1 MHVFRLYCPIAKVKY
16 TLTCRCCVTARTS
29 PSHSSAEVISSPF
42 HSKQILTGGFI
53 IKAIIS
59 ILVFL
64 ACIVLLIAI
73 STAAFVAAGY
83 LLFLI
88 LPVTVF
94 QSSVLCICATF
105 VFAFIIS
112 AVTIVKQISDRQE
125 YTYEDEDEYEDEY
138 EDEDVEKEKNTFD
151 NVSHRSFTVVN
162 KKKVGRNEPC
172 PCGSGKKYKHCC
184 GK

>member
-1 MHVFRLYCPIAKVKY
+1 MVEEPKL
-16 TLTCRCCVTARTS
+16 
-29 PSHSSAEVISSPF
+29 SSPF

-53 IKAIIS
+53 IKVIIS

-83 LLFLI
+83 LLSLI

-94 QSSVLCICATF
+94 QSSVLCIGATF

-125 YTYEDEDEYEDEY
+125 YTYEDDEEYEDD
-138 EDEDVEKEKNTFD
+138 EDEDEDEEKEKNTFD

-162 KKKVGRNEPC
+162 KRKVGRNEPC

>member
-1 MHVFRLYCPIAKVKY
+1 L
-16 TLTCRCCVTARTS
+16 
-29 PSHSSAEVISSPF
+29 

-53 IKAIIS
+53 IKTIIS

-83 LLFLI
+83 LLSLI

-94 QSSVLCICATF
+94 QSSVLCIGATF

-112 AVTIVKQISDRQE
+112 AVTIGKQIFDRREYDKIQ
-125 YTYEDEDEYEDEY
+125 YTYEEEEEEEEDDDEY
-138 EDEDVEKEKNTFD
+138 VEKEEKAFD

-162 KKKVGRNEPC
+162 KRKVGRNEPC

>member
-1 MHVFRLYCPIAKVKY
+1 L
-16 TLTCRCCVTARTS
+16 
-29 PSHSSAEVISSPF
+29 

-53 IKAIIS
+53 IKTIIS

-83 LLFLI
+83 LLSLI

-94 QSSVLCICATF
+94 QSSVLCIGATF

-112 AVTIVKQISDRQE
+112 AVTIGKQIFDRREYDKIQ
-125 YTYEDEDEYEDEY
+125 YTYEEEEEEEEDDDDEY
-138 EDEDVEKEKNTFD
+138 VEKEEKAFD

-162 KKKVGRNEPC
+162 KRKVGRNEPC

>member
-1 MHVFRLYCPIAKVKY
+1 L
-16 TLTCRCCVTARTS
+16 
-29 PSHSSAEVISSPF
+29 
-42 HSKQILTGGFI
+42 HSKQILTGGSI
-53 IKAIIS
+53 IKTIIS

-83 LLFLI
+83 LLSLI
-88 LPVTVF
+88 LPVTVS
-94 QSSVLCICATF
+94 QSSVLCIGATF

-112 AVTIVKQISDRQE
+112 AVTIAKQIFDRRE
-125 YTYEDEDEYEDEY
+125 YDKMQYAYDDDDDDDDEY
-138 EDEDVEKEKNTFD
+138 VEKEENTFD
-151 NVSHRSFTVVN
+151 NVSHRRFTVVN
-162 KKKVGRNEPC
+162 KRKVGRNEPC

>member
-1 MHVFRLYCPIAKVKY
+1 M
-16 TLTCRCCVTARTS
+16 
-29 PSHSSAEVISSPF
+29 
-42 HSKQILTGGFI
+42 HSKQILTGGSI
-53 IKAIIS
+53 IKTIIS

-83 LLFLI
+83 LLSLI

-94 QSSVLCICATF
+94 QSSVLCIGATF

-112 AVTIVKQISDRQE
+112 AVTIAKQIFDRRE
-125 YTYEDEDEYEDEY
+125 YDKMQYAYEDEDEDDDDDDDEY
-138 EDEDVEKEKNTFD
+138 VEKEENTFD
-151 NVSHRSFTVVN
+151 NVSHRRFTVVN
-162 KKKVGRNEPC
+162 KRKVGRNEPC

>member
-1 MHVFRLYCPIAKVKY
+1 M
-16 TLTCRCCVTARTS
+16 
-29 PSHSSAEVISSPF
+29 
-42 HSKQILTGGFI
+42 HSKQILTGGSI
-53 IKAIIS
+53 IKTIIS

-83 LLFLI
+83 LLSLI
-88 LPVTVF
+88 LPVTVS
-94 QSSVLCICATF
+94 QSSVLCIGATF

-112 AVTIVKQISDRQE
+112 AVTIAKQIFDRRE
-125 YTYEDEDEYEDEY
+125 YDKMQYAYDDDDDDDDEY
-138 EDEDVEKEKNTFD
+138 VEKEENTFD
-151 NVSHRSFTVVN
+151 NVSHRRFTVVN
-162 KKKVGRNEPC
+162 KRKVGRNEPC

>member
-1 MHVFRLYCPIAKVKY
+1 MNIL
-16 TLTCRCCVTARTS
+16 
-29 PSHSSAEVISSPF
+29 SSL
-42 HSKQILTGGFI
+42 HSKQILTGGSI
-53 IKAIIS
+53 IKTIIT

-64 ACIVLLIAI
+64 ACIVLLIVI

-83 LLFLI
+83 LLSLI

-94 QSSVLCICATF
+94 QSSVLCIGATF

-112 AVTIVKQISDRQE
+112 AVTIGKQIFDRRKYDKIQ
-125 YTYEDEDEYEDEY
+125 YTYEEDDDDDDEY
-138 EDEDVEKEKNTFD
+138 VEKEEKAFD

-162 KKKVGRNEPC
+162 KRKVGRNEPC

>member
-1 MHVFRLYCPIAKVKY
+1 MIK
-16 TLTCRCCVTARTS
+16 T
-29 PSHSSAEVISSPF
+29 
-42 HSKQILTGGFI
+42 I
-53 IKAIIS
+53 IT

-83 LLFLI
+83 LLSLI

-94 QSSVLCICATF
+94 QSSVLCIGATF

-112 AVTIVKQISDRQE
+112 AVTIGKQIFDRREYDKIQ
-125 YTYEDEDEYEDEY
+125 YTYEEDDDDDEY
-138 EDEDVEKEKNTFD
+138 VEKEENTLD

-162 KKKVGRNEPC
+162 KRKVGRNEPC

>member
-1 MHVFRLYCPIAKVKY
+1 L
-16 TLTCRCCVTARTS
+16 
-29 PSHSSAEVISSPF
+29 

-53 IKAIIS
+53 IKTIIS

-83 LLFLI
+83 LLSLI

-94 QSSVLCICATF
+94 QSSVLCIGATF

-112 AVTIVKQISDRQE
+112 AVTIGKQIFDRREYNKMQ
-125 YTYEDEDEYEDEY
+125 YTYEEEEDDDDNDDDNDDDDDDEY
-138 EDEDVEKEKNTFD
+138 VEKEEKAFD

-162 KKKVGRNEPC
+162 KRKVGRNEPC

>member
-1 MHVFRLYCPIAKVKY
+1 L
-16 TLTCRCCVTARTS
+16 
-29 PSHSSAEVISSPF
+29 

-53 IKAIIS
+53 IKTIIS

-83 LLFLI
+83 LLSLI

-94 QSSVLCICATF
+94 QSSVLCIGATF

-112 AVTIVKQISDRQE
+112 AVTIGKQIFDRREYNKMQ
-125 YTYEDEDEYEDEY
+125 YTYEEEEEEEEEDDEY
-138 EDEDVEKEKNTFD
+138 VEKE
-151 NVSHRSFTVVN
+151 
-162 KKKVGRNEPC
+162 
-172 PCGSGKKYKHCC
+172 
-184 GK
+184 

>member
-1 MHVFRLYCPIAKVKY
+1 M
-16 TLTCRCCVTARTS
+16 
-29 PSHSSAEVISSPF
+29 
-42 HSKQILTGGFI
+42 HSKQILTGGSI
-53 IKAIIS
+53 IKTIIS

-83 LLFLI
+83 LLSLI

-94 QSSVLCICATF
+94 QSSVLCIGATF

-112 AVTIVKQISDRQE
+112 AVTIGKQIFDRRKYDKIQ
-125 YTYEDEDEYEDEY
+125 YTYEEEDDDEEY
-138 EDEDVEKEKNTFD
+138 VEKEENTFD
-151 NVSHRSFTVVN
+151 NVSHRRFTVVN
-162 KKKVGRNEPC
+162 KRKVGRNEPC
-172 PCGSGKKYKHCC
+172 PCGSGKKNKHCC

>member
-1 MHVFRLYCPIAKVKY
+1 L
-16 TLTCRCCVTARTS
+16 
-29 PSHSSAEVISSPF
+29 
-42 HSKQILTGGFI
+42 HSKQILTGGSI
-53 IKAIIS
+53 IKTIIS

-83 LLFLI
+83 LLSLI
-88 LPVTVF
+88 LPVTVS
-94 QSSVLCICATF
+94 QSSVLCIGATF

-112 AVTIVKQISDRQE
+112 AVTIAKQIFDRRE
-125 YTYEDEDEYEDEY
+125 YDKMQYAYDDDDDDDDDEY
-138 EDEDVEKEKNTFD
+138 VEKEENTFD
-151 NVSHRSFTVVN
+151 NVSHRRFTVVN
-162 KKKVGRNEPC
+162 KRKVGRNEPC

>member
-1 MHVFRLYCPIAKVKY
+1 MVEEPKL
-16 TLTCRCCVTARTS
+16 
-29 PSHSSAEVISSPF
+29 SSPF

-53 IKAIIS
+53 IKVIIS

-83 LLFLI
+83 LLSLI

-94 QSSVLCICATF
+94 QSSVLCIGATF

-125 YTYEDEDEYEDEY
+125 YTYEDDEEYEDD
-138 EDEDVEKEKNTFD
+138 EDEDEDEEKEKNTFD

>member
-1 MHVFRLYCPIAKVKY
+1 M
-16 TLTCRCCVTARTS
+16 
-29 PSHSSAEVISSPF
+29 

-53 IKAIIS
+53 IKTIIS

-83 LLFLI
+83 LLSLI

-94 QSSVLCICATF
+94 QSSVLCIGATF

-112 AVTIVKQISDRQE
+112 AVTIGKQIFDRREYNKIQ
-125 YTYEDEDEYEDEY
+125 YTYEEEDD
-138 EDEDVEKEKNTFD
+138 DDNDDDVDDVEKEEKAFD

-162 KKKVGRNEPC
+162 KRKVGRNEPC

>member
-1 MHVFRLYCPIAKVKY
+1 M
-16 TLTCRCCVTARTS
+16 
-29 PSHSSAEVISSPF
+29 

-53 IKAIIS
+53 IKTIIS

-83 LLFLI
+83 LLSLI

-94 QSSVLCICATF
+94 QSSVLCIGATF

-112 AVTIVKQISDRQE
+112 AVTIGKQIFDRREYDKIQ
-125 YTYEDEDEYEDEY
+125 YTYEDDDDDDDDEY
-138 EDEDVEKEKNTFD
+138 VEKEEKVFD

-162 KKKVGRNEPC
+162 KRKVGRNEPC

>member
-1 MHVFRLYCPIAKVKY
+1 M
-16 TLTCRCCVTARTS
+16 
-29 PSHSSAEVISSPF
+29 

-53 IKAIIS
+53 IKTIIS

-64 ACIVLLIAI
+64 ACVVLLIAI

-83 LLFLI
+83 LLSLI

-94 QSSVLCICATF
+94 QSSVLCIGATF

-112 AVTIVKQISDRQE
+112 AVTIGKQIFDRRKYDKIR
-125 YTYEDEDEYEDEY
+125 YTYEDEY
-138 EDEDVEKEKNTFD
+138 EDDDEYVEKEENTID
-151 NVSHRSFTVVN
+151 NVSHRRFTVVN
-162 KKKVGRNEPC
+162 KRKVGRNEPC

>member
-1 MHVFRLYCPIAKVKY
+1 MRL
-16 TLTCRCCVTARTS
+16 LGQ
-29 PSHSSAEVISSPF
+29 VISSPF

-53 IKAIIS
+53 IKTIVS

-64 ACIVLLIAI
+64 ACIVLSITIFA
-73 STAAFVAAGY
+73 AAFVAAGH
-83 LLFLI
+83 LLSLI

-125 YTYEDEDEYEDEY
+125 YTYEDDDEYEDDDDEDD
-138 EDEDVEKEKNTFD
+138 EDEEDDEYVDEYVEKEKNTFD

-162 KKKVGRNEPC
+162 KRKVGRNEPC

>member
-1 MHVFRLYCPIAKVKY
+1 M
-16 TLTCRCCVTARTS
+16 
-29 PSHSSAEVISSPF
+29 

-53 IKAIIS
+53 IKTIIS

-83 LLFLI
+83 LLSLI

-94 QSSVLCICATF
+94 QSSVLCIGATF

-112 AVTIVKQISDRQE
+112 AVTIGKQIFDRREYDKIQ
-125 YTYEDEDEYEDEY
+125 YTYEEEEEEEEDDDDEY
-138 EDEDVEKEKNTFD
+138 VEKEEKAFD

-162 KKKVGRNEPC
+162 KRKVGRNEPC

>member
-1 MHVFRLYCPIAKVKY
+1 L
-16 TLTCRCCVTARTS
+16 
-29 PSHSSAEVISSPF
+29 

-53 IKAIIS
+53 IKTIIS

-83 LLFLI
+83 LLSLI

-94 QSSVLCICATF
+94 QSSVLCIGATF

-112 AVTIVKQISDRQE
+112 AVTIGKQIFDRREYNKIQ
-125 YTYEDEDEYEDEY
+125 YTYEEEDD
-138 EDEDVEKEKNTFD
+138 DDNDDDVDDVEKEEKAFD

-162 KKKVGRNEPC
+162 KRKVGRNEPC

>member
-1 MHVFRLYCPIAKVKY
+1 M
-16 TLTCRCCVTARTS
+16 
-29 PSHSSAEVISSPF
+29 

-53 IKAIIS
+53 IKTIIS

-83 LLFLI
+83 LLSLI

-94 QSSVLCICATF
+94 QSSVLCIGATF

-112 AVTIVKQISDRQE
+112 AVTIGKQIFDRRKYDKIQ
-125 YTYEDEDEYEDEY
+125 YTYEEEEEDEY
-138 EDEDVEKEKNTFD
+138 VEKEEKAFD

-162 KKKVGRNEPC
+162 KRKVGRNEPC

>member
-1 MHVFRLYCPIAKVKY
+1 VVEEPKL
-16 TLTCRCCVTARTS
+16 
-29 PSHSSAEVISSPF
+29 SSPF

-53 IKAIIS
+53 IKTIVS

-64 ACIVLLIAI
+64 ACIVLSITIFA
-73 STAAFVAAGY
+73 AAFVAAGY
-83 LLFLI
+83 LLSLI

-125 YTYEDEDEYEDEY
+125 YTYEDDDEYEDDDDEY
-138 EDEDVEKEKNTFD
+138 VDEYVEKEKNTFD

-162 KKKVGRNEPC
+162 KRKVGRNEPC